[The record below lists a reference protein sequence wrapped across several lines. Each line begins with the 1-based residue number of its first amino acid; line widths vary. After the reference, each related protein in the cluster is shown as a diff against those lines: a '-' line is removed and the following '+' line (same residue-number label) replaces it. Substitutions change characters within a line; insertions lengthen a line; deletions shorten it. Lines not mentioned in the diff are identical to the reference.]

1 MNTQKGELKGKSK
14 DVESFGHRPTSGIA
28 GPCGRFILG
37 IFLFCFIYFFLE
49 YSMLISKVRQHSMY
63 ESFSLY
69 GQMILLYMDTFSAIW
84 IHSLLCGYILHYM
97 DIFYFICLFIH
108 SGGI

>member
-37 IFLFCFIYFFLE
+37 IFLFCFIYFFF
-49 YSMLISKVRQHSMY
+49 R
-63 ESFSLY
+63 
-69 GQMILLYMDTFSAIW
+69 
-84 IHSLLCGYILHYM
+84 
-97 DIFYFICLFIH
+97 IFNANFQG
-108 SGGI
+108 SST